1 MMGKTYKFC
10 PLCSAELVEKRIEL
24 ENRKRLRCPSCD
36 FIYYQ
41 NPTPAAGIVLIED
54 GRVLMVKRKYPPRV
68 DMWTLPAGFVESGE
82 DTGACAI
89 REAKE
94 ETNLD
99 VDITRIFS
107 VYSAFDDPRASV
119 VLVMYLTRKVGGE
132 LECGDDASD
141 ARFFPLDELP
151 DNIAFRAHEAALA
164 DIKRQH
170 ADGML

>member
-10 PLCSAELVEKRIEL
+10 PLCSAELAEKRMEL

-68 DMWTLPAGFVESGE
+68 DMWTLPAGFVESDE

-99 VDITRIFS
+99 VEITRIFS

-141 ARFFPLDELP
+141 ARFFLLNELP
-151 DNIAFRAHEAALA
+151 DNIAFRAHEMALS

-170 ADGML
+170 ADGLL